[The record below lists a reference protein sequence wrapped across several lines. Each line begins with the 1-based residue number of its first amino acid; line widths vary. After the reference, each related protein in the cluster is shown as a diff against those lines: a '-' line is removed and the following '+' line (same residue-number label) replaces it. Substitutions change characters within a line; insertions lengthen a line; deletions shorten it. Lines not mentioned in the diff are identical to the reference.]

1 MRVGCVKCVLC
12 VECEDVVGG
21 MMIRWR
27 LLVLC
32 AGLCSEVLGRCCS
45 GGRLEWGRVV
55 RMAIGGIRLFG
66 FVCSHGIS
74 MCDVGR
80 IGPA

>member
-1 MRVGCVKCVLC
+1 MYLC

-45 GGRLEWGRVV
+45 GGRLEGGRVV
-55 RMAIGGIRLFG
+55 WMAIGGIGLFG

-74 MCDVGR
+74 MLHVGR